1 MTSADA
7 IAARVSERI
16 AHHRERILDAIVSLV
31 AEQGYHETAVDDVV
45 ARARCSK
52 SAFYACFA
60 GKEHAFAALLERE
73 GERLLTAVVDAVA
86 AETEPRRRV
95 AAGVRTAVRGCI
107 ADAATARVLLIESVG
122 VSATIEERRRALH
135 ARFAAMV
142 LAQART
148 AAAREGSS
156 LGGLDLETL
165 AYAVVGAV
173 NEAVVHL
180 LETGGDADAALRT
193 VEHLVATALLPR

>member
-1 MTSADA
+1 L
-7 IAARVSERI
+7 
-16 AHHRERILDAIVSLV
+16 LDAIVSLV
-31 AEQGYHETAVDDVV
+31 AEQGYHGAGVDDVV
-45 ARARCSK
+45 TRARCSK

-73 GERLLTAVVDAVA
+73 GERLLSAVVEAVA

-107 ADAATARVLLIESVG
+107 GDTATARVLLIESAG

-142 LAQART
+142 LAQAQIGR
-148 AAAREGSS
+148 ASCREG
-156 LGGLDLETL
+156 G
-165 AYAVVGAV
+165 
-173 NEAVVHL
+173 
-180 LETGGDADAALRT
+180 
-193 VEHLVATALLPR
+193 

>member
-1 MTSADA
+1 
-7 IAARVSERI
+7 VSVDTVASR
-16 AHHRERILDAIVSLV
+16 ATGRLAQHGERILDAIVSLV
-31 AEQGYHETAVDDVV
+31 AEQGYHETAVDDIV

-73 GERLLTAVVDAVA
+73 GERLLSEVVDAVS

-95 AAGVRTAVRGCI
+95 AAGVGTVVRGCVE
-107 ADAATARVLLIESVG
+107 DAPTARVLLIESVG
-122 VSATIEERRRALH
+122 VSATIEERRRLLH
-135 ARFAAMV
+135 ARFAAMI
-142 LAQART
+142 LAQAHAAR
-148 AAAREGSS
+148 AAAPA

-165 AYAVVGAV
+165 AYGVVGAV

-180 LETGGDADAALRT
+180 LETGGDVEAALRT
-193 VEHLVATALLPR
+193 LEHLVAGALLAR

>member
-1 MTSADA
+1 MSTGTFT
-7 IAARVSERI
+7 ARASDRV
-16 AHHRERILDAIVSLV
+16 AQHRERILDAIVSLV

-52 SAFYACFA
+52 SAFYTCFA

-73 GERLLTAVVDAVA
+73 GERLLSAVVDAVA

-95 AAGVRTAVRGCI
+95 AAGVATAVRGCVT
-107 ADAATARVLLIESVG
+107 DAATARVLLIESVG
-122 VSATIEERRRALH
+122 VRATIEERRRALN

-142 LAQART
+142 LVQAQT
-148 AAAREGSS
+148 AAACEGSA
-156 LGGLDLETL
+156 LAGLDLETL

-173 NEAVVHL
+173 NEAIVHL
-180 LETGGDADAALRT
+180 LEAGGEVEAALRT

>member
-1 MTSADA
+1 MSLGTSPAQA
-7 IAARVSERI
+7 PPRAT
-16 AHHRERILDAIVSLV
+16 HHRQRILDAIASLV
-31 AEQGYHETAVDDVV
+31 AEQGYHDTAVDDVV

-52 SAFYACFA
+52 TAFYASFA

-73 GERLLTAVVDAVA
+73 GERLLGAVVDAVS
-86 AETEPRRRV
+86 AETDPRRRV
-95 AAGVRTAVRGCI
+95 AAGVGTFVRGCVGE
-107 ADAATARVLLIESVG
+107 AATARILLIESVG
-122 VSATIEERRRALH
+122 VSTTIEERRRLLH

-148 AAAREGSS
+148 GGADDPSRA
-156 LGGLDLETL
+156 GLDLETL

-180 LETGGDADAALRT
+180 LESGGDVDAAVRT
-193 VEHLVATALLPR
+193 VEHLVAGALLS

>member
-1 MTSADA
+1 MTSAE
-7 IAARVSERI
+7 AATPRMSERI
-16 AHHRERILDAIVSLV
+16 AHHRERILDAIVTLV

-73 GERLLTAVVDAVA
+73 GERLLNAVVDAVA

-95 AAGVRTAVRGCI
+95 TAGMRTAVRGCL
-107 ADAATARVLLIESVG
+107 ADTATARVLLIESVG

-142 LAQART
+142 LALART
-148 AAAREGSS
+148 AEGREGSP
-156 LGGLDLETL
+156 LVGLDLETL
-165 AYAVVGAV
+165 AYAIVGAV

-180 LETGGDADAALRT
+180 LETSGDAETALHT
-193 VEHLVATALLPR
+193 LEHIVGAALLPR